1 MPLGWHYCCLLG
13 GTTVAPFEVTVVIPS
28 SWCRVDGGAYPFLS
42 IFVTLIQTKPTD
54 ERST

>member
-28 SWCRVDGGAYPFLS
+28 SWCRVGGGAYPFLS
-42 IFVTLIQTKPTD
+42 IFVTLIQMKPTD